1 MHVFDRKKTFL
12 IWSMIEDFF
21 FWIIKQIQLLIN
33 FMIIDKIIIKK
44 NENKIYRLSKSM
56 FLFFFFLMI
65 IDNFCFLLRSFPI
78 IIIDIFDW
86 KFAFCCCCCCCCR
99 CYSWYVGGTSY
110 ITIIMS
116 KILNSTPLCSNVWT
130 LKFLAH
136 H

>member
-86 KFAFCCCCCCCCR
+86 KFAFCCCCCCCC
-99 CYSWYVGGTSY
+99 YSWYVGGTSY